1 MASARAPAARPRLL
15 LAAVPSGYLDAATAQ
30 TVMTEMLNL
39 VTEVGAAML
48 LVTHSPTLAAQMG
61 RQAHLSGG
69 LLT

>member
-1 MASARAPAARPRLL
+1 MALACKPDVL
-15 LAAVPSGYLDAATAQ
+15 LADEPTGNLDEATAQ

-61 RQAHLSGG
+61 RQVHLSGG